1 MAGDARFLKW
11 PPGGVDTREMS
22 ARLHS
27 RSEAVLAPPA
37 LPSVRRLVL
46 GWGQASRSRRIL
58 ILLAGVWMLN
68 AFDLGF
74 TILAHAQGALLELNP
89 IANLLL
95 AYGTE
100 AVIAYRLGI
109 VLFGTSLLW
118 WARRHRLTE
127 MGTWLVMVAYVAVA
141 LRWHH
146 FYDVQL
152 LLQQSGAQFPP

>member
-11 PPGGVDTREMS
+11 PPGGVDTRDMS

-27 RSEAVLAPPA
+27 GSEAVLAPPA
-37 LPSVRRLVL
+37 LPSVRRLGL

-74 TILAHAQGALLELNP
+74 TLLAHMQGALLELNP
-89 IANLLL
+89 IANRLLS
-95 AYGTE
+95 YGTE
-100 AVIAYRLGI
+100 AVIAYKLVV

-118 WARRHRLTE
+118 WTRHHRVTE
-127 MGTWLVMVAYVAVA
+127 MGTWLVLLAYVALA
-141 LRWHH
+141 LRWQY
-146 FYDVQL
+146 FYEVQF
-152 LLQQSGAQFPP
+152 LLQQNGAQY